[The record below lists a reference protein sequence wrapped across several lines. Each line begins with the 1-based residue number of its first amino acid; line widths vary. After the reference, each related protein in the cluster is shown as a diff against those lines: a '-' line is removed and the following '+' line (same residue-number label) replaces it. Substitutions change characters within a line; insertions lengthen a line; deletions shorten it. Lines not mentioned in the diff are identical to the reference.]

1 MLNTLMLPK
10 CENMFLKML
19 AKILLFTLWK
29 ETKCKKSKTIV
40 FAKVKQRK
48 KRTTTA
54 VKLSFRLL
62 LGETEKISAKNMLE
76 KNSC

>member
-40 FAKVKQRK
+40 FAKVKEKKEQQR
-48 KRTTTA
+48 
-54 VKLSFRLL
+54 L
-62 LGETEKISAKNMLE
+62 
-76 KNSC
+76 